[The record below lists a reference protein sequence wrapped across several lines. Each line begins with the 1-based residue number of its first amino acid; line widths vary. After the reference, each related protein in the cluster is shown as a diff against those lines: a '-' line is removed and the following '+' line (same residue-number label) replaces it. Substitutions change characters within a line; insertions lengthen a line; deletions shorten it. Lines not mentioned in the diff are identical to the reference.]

1 MKAKFNRTALVE
13 ALSLVTSVIPSRTTK
28 PILQC
33 LKIEANKDAVSV
45 CATDFELGITCAV
58 SQVDI
63 EQAGAV
69 VVPADRFTAIIRESL
84 DEVISIEVAEAT
96 CQIRGADSHFVI
108 YGYEVDQYPAVPGFV
123 EGQGQ
128 LEIGL
133 AQLQEGIEHCLF
145 ATAKENT
152 RYALNGVLWEVAGK
166 SLVLVGTDG
175 RRLAKVKVNLTTA
188 VDEQLQTEKMIVPTK
203 AMALVD
209 RIGGD
214 EKEKVEI
221 RLADNRIIMRC
232 DGVVISSNL
241 VDGNFPKY
249 EDIIPTENDKKVEL
263 NTAATLSAVRR
274 AALLINEESKGI
286 KLSLDKGSLV
296 FSSRAPEM
304 GDAQI
309 EMAVEYQGPPIEI
322 GFNPQFLVDVLRV
335 IKKEQFELYLGQ
347 ADRPGMITSGSG
359 FVYIV
364 MPVNLK

>member
-1 MKAKFNRTALVE
+1 MKAKFNRIALAE
-13 ALSLVTSVIPSRTTK
+13 ALTLVTSVIPVRTTK

-33 LKIEANKDAVSV
+33 LKIEVNENAASI

-58 SQVDI
+58 LQVDV
-63 EQAGAV
+63 EQAGTV
-69 VVPADRFTAIIRESL
+69 VVPADRFTAIIRESI
-84 DEVISIEVAEAT
+84 DEVISIEVSEAA
-96 CQIRGADSHFVI
+96 CQIRGADSHFTI
-108 YGYEVDQYPAVPGFV
+108 YGYDVSQYPAVPGFEG
-123 EGQGQ
+123 EGQ
-128 LEIGL
+128 IGINL
-133 AQLQEGIEHCLF
+133 AKLQEGVEHCLF

-152 RYALNGVLWEVAGK
+152 RYALNGVLWEITGK

-175 RRLAKVKVNLTTA
+175 RRLAKVKVNLATTMSQELQA
-188 VDEQLQTEKMIVPTK
+188 VKRIVPTK

-209 RIGGD
+209 KIGGG

-221 RLADNRIIMRC
+221 QFSDNRIIMRC
-232 DGVVISSNL
+232 NGVVISSNL
-241 VDGNFPKY
+241 VEGNFPKY

-263 NTAATLSAVRR
+263 NTTATLSAVRR

-286 KLSLDKGSLV
+286 KLSLDKNLLV

-335 IKKEQFELYLGQ
+335 IKKEKFELYLGQ
-347 ADRPGMITSGSG
+347 ADRPGMVKSGTN